1 MPMKPV
7 NKTIWIIFFALAM
20 GYLESA
26 VVVYIRALY
35 YPEGFA
41 FPLKEMAQNLA
52 ITELFRE
59 AATLIMLVAIGVL
72 AAREKLHRFA
82 WFIIV
87 FGIWDIAYYLF
98 LKLLI
103 GWPES
108 LLTYDI
114 LFLLPTIWTGP
125 VIAPV
130 INSLTM
136 ILLGSTILTIRKNE
150 KLLTRL
156 TRWEW
161 ILLLA
166 GSVIVLTVYM
176 EDFTGFVWDYKNSL
190 PSGELN
196 WNQFLIVLPSQ
207 FIPRSFDWLLFCSG
221 VLLHILAIILIFKR
235 SSSVNSRL
243 SL

>member
-1 MPMKPV
+1 MKPV
-7 NKTIWIIFFALAM
+7 NKTIWIICFALAM

-41 FPLKEMAQNLA
+41 FPLKEMAQTLA

-59 AATLIMLVAIGVL
+59 VATMIMLVAIGVL

-87 FGIWDIAYYLF
+87 FGIWDMAYYLF

-108 LLTYDI
+108 FLTYDI

-136 ILLGSTILTIRKNE
+136 ILLGSAILTIRKNE

-166 GSVIVLTVYM
+166 GSVIVLFAYM
-176 EDFTGFVWDYKNSL
+176 EDFTGFVMDYKRSL
-190 PSGELN
+190 PRGEIS
-196 WNQFLIVLPSQ
+196 WEQFMIIFPSR
-207 FIPRSFDWLLFCSG
+207 FIPRSFDWLIFSAG
-221 VLLHILAIILIFKR
+221 VLMHFLAIVLIYKR
-235 SSSVNSRL
+235 CSPVKSGFTNI
-243 SL
+243 

>member
-1 MPMKPV
+1 MKPL
-7 NKTIWIIFFALAM
+7 NKTIWIVLFALAM

-59 AATLIMLVAIGVL
+59 AATLIMLIAVGVL
-72 AAREKLHRFA
+72 SARERLHRFA
-82 WFIIV
+82 WFLIA

-108 LLTYDI
+108 LLTFDI
-114 LFLLPTIWTGP
+114 LFLLPTMWTGP

-130 INSLTM
+130 INSVTM
-136 ILLGSTILTIRKNE
+136 ILLAAVILHERKNSQPVY
-150 KLLTRL
+150 RL
-156 TRWEW
+156 TGLEW
-161 ILLLA
+161 TLLLA
-166 GSVIVLTVYM
+166 GSVIVLIAYM
-176 EDFTGFVWDYKNSL
+176 EDFTGFVLDYRRSVPAGEFSWYSFMIIL
-190 PSGELN
+190 PSR
-196 WNQFLIVLPSQ
+196 
-207 FIPRSFDWLLFCSG
+207 FIPRSFDWLLFSSG
-221 VLLHILAIILIFKR
+221 VFMHFMAIFLIVRR
-235 SSSVNSRL
+235 SSRL
-243 SL
+243 RIK